1 MESRKIQTADS
12 GVMRTWSRRIQMLAV
27 SFLAVAAVPSNG
39 TAVQKAIYQKRC
51 APCHGPGGMGDGPSA
66 AKLQPPPRPFS
77 GGLKGRNDPWIAKII
92 KGGGPAVGLPPTMPA
107 YPSLN
112 DDQVKA
118 LVQYVKGLG
127 H

>member
-1 MESRKIQTADS
+1 
-12 GVMRTWSRRIQMLAV
+12 MLAV

-39 TAVQKAIYQKRC
+39 TPAQNTQAIYQKRC

-66 AKLQPPPRPFS
+66 AKLQTPPRPFS
-77 GGLKGRNDPWIAKII
+77 DGLKGRNDAWIAKII

-118 LVQYVKGLG
+118 LVHYVKGLG